1 MCSVLLPKLKLRL
14 AVAGKMVVFSGKQV
28 FPVDYEAE
36 VSKRLL
42 EASLAGDLKSAL
54 DCIADPFVDVNFVDA
69 VCLKT
74 RKTEVVLRD
83 ESASEVR
90 VDYAEFKTDV
100 TALFAAVHSGNVAL
114 VKKLL
119 VMRLTS
125 DFSFFFYRITV
136 VEVEI

>member
-1 MCSVLLPKLKLRL
+1 MKRERERAQLSKLRFSRR
-14 AVAGKMVVFSGKQV
+14 KMTVFSGKQV

-42 EASLAGDLKSAL
+42 EASLSGDLKSAI

-69 VCLKT
+69 VCLKS
-74 RKTEVVLRD
+74 RKTELVLSD

-90 VDYAEFKTDV
+90 VDYDEFKTDV
-100 TALFAAVHSGNVAL
+100 TALFLAVHAGNVAL

-119 VMRLTS
+119 VMWLR
-125 DFSFFFYRITV
+125 FCFVFFCFASLSI
-136 VEVEI
+136 